1 MKEDFKIYYH
11 PIYTSGID
19 KTSNFPRE
27 RYKLLY
33 ERLKPYERTLSIK
46 IKKSEMVNKD
56 YIKKVHDTNYV
67 DNFLN
72 GTLSEKEIR
81 KIGLKPWT
89 NDIIERT
96 LRITGG
102 SISAM
107 KSAIS
112 CGGFSANMAGGTHH
126 AHKSFGSGFCIFNDI
141 AICSNVAIKELNIK
155 NIMVI
160 DLDVHQ
166 GDGTATILKQE
177 KRAFTFSMH
186 CSSNFPFE
194 KCQSDLDISLPRDTS
209 DDEYIT
215 KLKEVMRYLKNIPSD
230 LILFQAGVD
239 GLSNDRY
246 GNFQLTHKG
255 LMERNKIVFEFAEI
269 RKNPLCIF
277 MGGGYSIPIEHTINA
292 FEDLFILASKYH
304 NQIISDYV

>member
-1 MKEDFKIYYH
+1 LKEAFKIYYH
-11 PIYTSGID
+11 PIYTSGIN

-33 ERLKPYERTLSIK
+33 EKLKPYERTLSIK
-46 IKKSEMVNKD
+46 LKKSEMVNKD
-56 YIKKVHDTNYV
+56 YIKKVHDVNYV

-107 KSAIS
+107 KNAIS

-141 AICSNVAIKELNIK
+141 AICSYVAMKELNIK

-166 GDGTATILKQE
+166 GDGTATILKKE
-177 KRAFTFSMH
+177 KRVFTFSMH

-194 KCQSDLDISLPRDTS
+194 KCKSDLDISLPKDTG
-209 DDEYIT
+209 DKEYII
-215 KLKEVMRYLKNIPSD
+215 KLEEAMRYLKNIPSD

-246 GNFQLTHKG
+246 GNFKLTQKG
-255 LMERNKIVFEFAEI
+255 LMERNKIVFEFAKI

-277 MGGGYSIPIEHTINA
+277 MGGGYSIPIEHTISA
-292 FEDLFILASKYH
+292 FEDLFILASKFH
-304 NQIISDYV
+304 NQIIFNYV

>member
-1 MKEDFKIYYH
+1 MKEDFKIYYY

-33 ERLKPYERTLSIK
+33 ERLKPYERTQSIK
-46 IKKSEMVNKD
+46 LKKSEMVNKD
-56 YIKKVHDTNYV
+56 CIKKVHDTNYV

-107 KSAIS
+107 KNAIS

-141 AICSNVAIKELNIK
+141 AICSSVAIKELNIK

-194 KCQSDLDISLPRDTS
+194 KSQSDLDISLPRDTC

-215 KLKEVMRYLKNIPSD
+215 KLKEAMKYLKNIPSD

-246 GNFQLTHKG
+246 GNFQLTQKG
-255 LMERNKIVFEFAEI
+255 LIERNKIVFEFA
-269 RKNPLCIF
+269 KVQKSPLCIF
-277 MGGGYSIPIEHTINA
+277 MGGGYSIPIENTISA
-292 FEDLFILASKYH
+292 FEDLFILAAKYH